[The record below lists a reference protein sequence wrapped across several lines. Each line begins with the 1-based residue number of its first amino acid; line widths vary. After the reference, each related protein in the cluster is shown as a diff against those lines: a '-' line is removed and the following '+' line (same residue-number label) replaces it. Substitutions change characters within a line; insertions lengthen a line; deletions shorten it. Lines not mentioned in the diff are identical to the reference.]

1 MAWQGIVAVYPDESG
16 AARAL
21 SDVRRTAGRTRRS
34 SRAMAV
40 RRAEGGAL
48 RVDAP
53 AGVRTVAGAVV
64 GLALGAAIGLLAGN
78 TGWLALAGAVAGGI
92 AAYLVGRR
100 ALGAPVRSVGDRLTP
115 GASALVALVDP
126 ERAAEVERRLVQGG
140 ANLVTDMLGPAVAQ
154 LEARGTLRR
163 PAR

>member
-1 MAWQGIVAVYPDESG
+1 MTWQGIVAVYPDAGG

-21 SDVRRTAGRTRRS
+21 AELRRAGRRRWA
-34 SRAMAV
+34 SRTMAV

-53 AGVRTVAGAVV
+53 AGVRTGAGAVA
-64 GLALGAAIGLLAGN
+64 GGALGTATGLLAGPV
-78 TGWLALAGAVAGGI
+78 GWLALAGALAGGT
-92 AAYLVGRR
+92 AAFLHGRR
-100 ALGAPVRSVGDRLTP
+100 GPGTPVRSVGDRLTP

-126 ERAAEVERRLVQGG
+126 ARAAEVERLLVQGG